1 MTIQKRRLYF
11 LKLGLGERLRAVI
24 VVSGT
29 KVAQELKL
37 SRSPE
42 QGVILAKV
50 RECLLDTIVKM
61 CCMLDSRL
69 QCKNMF
75 SQDCKIFRFSP
86 YYDSA
91 RQHYLKFRIAI

>member
-1 MTIQKRRLYF
+1 MIAAT
-11 LKLGLGERLRAVI
+11 
-24 VVSGT
+24 GT

-61 CCMLDSRL
+61 CCVLDSML
-69 QCKNMF
+69 QCKKHVF
-75 SQDCKIFRFSP
+75 SR
-86 YYDSA
+86 
-91 RQHYLKFRIAI
+91 L

>member
-1 MTIQKRRLYF
+1 
-11 LKLGLGERLRAVI
+11 VI
-24 VVSGT
+24 AAPGT

-61 CCMLDSRL
+61 CCVLDSML
-69 QCKNMF
+69 QCKKHVF
-75 SQDCKIFRFSP
+75 SR
-86 YYDSA
+86 
-91 RQHYLKFRIAI
+91 L

>member
-1 MTIQKRRLYF
+1 
-11 LKLGLGERLRAVI
+11 VI
-24 VVSGT
+24 AASGT

-61 CCMLDSRL
+61 CCVLDS
-69 QCKNMF
+69 CCSVKNMF
-75 SQDCKIFRFSP
+75 SQDCKFSDFP
-86 YYDSA
+86 
-91 RQHYLKFRIAI
+91 LTIILLVEIT